1 MVELIATVE
10 SIPQAVALLKAGVD
24 ILYFGEDTFGLRLPH
39 SFTKEEQKTLV
50 KLAHSYGKK
59 VSIAV
64 NAIFHNEGI
73 ELVPDYLKFL
83 KEIEVDTITLGDPGV
98 VQIMKNP
105 EYHIPYRYDAQVLVT
120 SSRSINFWAKRGAVG
135 AVVAREVPRDELKDL
150 AKKSM
155 VPVEFLVYGATCI
168 HQSKRPL
175 LQNYYNFIEKEEG
188 VTRDRGLF
196 LSEPRKPHSH
206 YSIYQDNNGTHI
218 FANNDVLLA
227 KYLQELAEMGVAQW
241 KLEGIFSPGDNFVE
255 IARLFVQARNLI
267 EIGQWNEELATQLE
281 EDVRALHPENR
292 GVDTGFF
299 LYEPNFV
306 K

>member
-10 SIPQAVALLKAGVD
+10 SISQAEALLEVGVD
-24 ILYFGEDTFGLRLPH
+24 ILYFGEDKFGLRLPH
-39 SFTKEEQKTLV
+39 SFTRDEQQKLTE
-50 KLAHSYGKK
+50 LAHQYGKK

-73 ELVPDYLKFL
+73 QAVPEYLTFL
-83 KEIEVDTITLGDPGV
+83 KSIGVDSITLGDPGV
-98 VQIMKNP
+98 VNLMKNSALS
-105 EYHIPYRYDAQVLVT
+105 IPYRYDAQVLVT
-120 SSRSINFWAKRGAVG
+120 SSRSINFWAKRGAIG
-135 AVVAREVPRDELKDL
+135 AVVAREVPRDELKIL
-150 AKKSM
+150 AKDSM
-155 VPVEFLVYGATCI
+155 IPVEFLVYGATCI

-175 LQNYYNFIEKEEG
+175 LQNYYNFIEKQEG

-196 LSEPRKPHSH
+196 LSEPRKPESH
-206 YSIYQDNNGTHI
+206 YSIYQDVNGTHI

-227 KYLQELAEMGVAQW
+227 QHLQDLTDMGVAQW
-241 KLEGIFSPGDNFVE
+241 KLEGIFSPGENFVE
-255 IARLFVQARNLI
+255 IARLFAQARDLI
-267 EIGQWNEELATQLE
+267 ETGNWSEEHGDALE
-281 EDVRALHPENR
+281 VQIRQLHPANR

>member
-10 SIPQAVALLKAGVD
+10 SISQAEALLEAGVD
-24 ILYFGEDTFGLRLPH
+24 ILYFGEDQFGLRLPH
-39 SFTKEEQKTLV
+39 SFTRDEQKVLTE
-50 KLAHSYGKK
+50 LAHQYGKK

-73 ELVPDYLKFL
+73 QAVPEYLTFL
-83 KEIEVDTITLGDPGV
+83 KSIGVDTITLGDPGV
-98 VQIMKNP
+98 VNLMKDP
-105 EYHIPYRYDAQVLVT
+105 AISIPYRYDAQVLVT

-135 AVVAREVPRDELKDL
+135 AVVAREVPRDELKIL
-150 AKKSM
+150 AKETV

-175 LQNYYNFIEKEEG
+175 LQNYYNFIEKQEE

-196 LSEPRKPHSH
+196 LSEPRKPESH
-206 YSIYQDNNGTHI
+206 YSIYQDVNGTHI

-227 KYLQELAEMGVAQW
+227 KHLQELTDMGVAQW
-241 KLEGIFSPGDNFVE
+241 KLEGIFSPGDNFVK
-255 IARLFVQARNLI
+255 IVQLFAQARDLI
-267 EIGQWNEELATQLE
+267 EAGKWSDEQGEALE
-281 EDVRALHPENR
+281 AQIRHLHPTNR

>member
-1 MVELIATVE
+1 MVKLIATVE
-10 SIPQAVALLKAGVD
+10 SISQAEALLEAGVD
-24 ILYFGEDTFGLRLPH
+24 ILYFGEDQFGLRLPH
-39 SFTKEEQKTLV
+39 SFTRDEQKVLTE
-50 KLAHSYGKK
+50 LAHQYGKK

-73 ELVPDYLKFL
+73 QAVPEYLTFL
-83 KEIEVDTITLGDPGV
+83 KSIGVDTITLGDPGV
-98 VQIMKNP
+98 VNLMKDP
-105 EYHIPYRYDAQVLVT
+105 AISIPYRYDAQVLVT

-135 AVVAREVPRDELKDL
+135 AVVAREVPRDELKIL
-150 AKKSM
+150 AKETV

-175 LQNYYNFIEKEEG
+175 LQNYYNFIEKQEE

-196 LSEPRKPHSH
+196 LSEPRKPESH
-206 YSIYQDNNGTHI
+206 YSIYQDVNGTHI

-227 KYLQELAEMGVAQW
+227 QHLQELTDMGVAQW
-241 KLEGIFSPGDNFVE
+241 KLEGIFSPGDNFVK
-255 IARLFVQARNLI
+255 IVQLFAQARDLI
-267 EIGQWNEELATQLE
+267 EAGKWSDEQGEALE
-281 EDVRALHPENR
+281 AQIRHLHPTNR

>member
-10 SIPQAVALLKAGVD
+10 SISQAEALLEVGVD
-24 ILYFGEDTFGLRLPH
+24 ILYFGEDKFGLRLPH
-39 SFTKEEQKTLV
+39 SFTRDEQQKLTE
-50 KLAHSYGKK
+50 LAHQYGKK

-73 ELVPDYLKFL
+73 QAVPEYLTFL
-83 KEIEVDTITLGDPGV
+83 KSIGVDSITLGDPGV
-98 VQIMKNP
+98 VNLMKNP
-105 EYHIPYRYDAQVLVT
+105 TLSIPYRYDAQVLVT
-120 SSRSINFWAKRGAVG
+120 SSRSINFWAKRGAIG
-135 AVVAREVPRDELKDL
+135 AVVAREVPRDELKIL
-150 AKKSM
+150 ANDSM
-155 VPVEFLVYGATCI
+155 IPVEFLVYGATCI

-175 LQNYYNFIEKEEG
+175 LQNYYNFIEKQEG

-196 LSEPRKPHSH
+196 LSEPRKPESH
-206 YSIYQDNNGTHI
+206 YSIYQDVNGTHI

-227 KYLQELAEMGVAQW
+227 QHLQDLTDMGVAQW
-241 KLEGIFSPGDNFVE
+241 KLEGIFSPGENFVE
-255 IARLFVQARNLI
+255 IARLFAQARDLI
-267 EIGQWNEELATQLE
+267 EKGNWSEEQGDVLE
-281 EDVRALHPENR
+281 AQIRQLHPANR

>member
-10 SIPQAVALLKAGVD
+10 SIQQAKGLLEAGID
-24 ILYFGEDTFGLRLPH
+24 ILYFGEDQFGLRLPH
-39 SFTKEEQKTLV
+39 SFTREEQTELV
-50 KLAHSYGKK
+50 ALAHSYNKK

-64 NAIFHNEGI
+64 NAIFHNKGI
-73 ELVPDYLKFL
+73 QAVPEYLQFL
-83 KEIEVDTITLGDPGV
+83 KSIEVDTITVGDPGV

-105 EYHIPYRYDAQVLVT
+105 DYAIDYRYDAQVLVT

-135 AVVAREVPRDELKDL
+135 AVVAREVPRDSLVKL
-150 AKKSM
+150 AKDSM

-175 LQNYYNFIEKEEG
+175 LQNYYNFIEKTES

-206 YSIYQDNNGTHI
+206 YSIYQDINGTHI

-227 KYLQELAEMGVAQW
+227 KHLVELYEMGVAQW
-241 KLEGIFSPGDNFVE
+241 KLEGIFSPGVNFVS
-255 IARLFVQARNLI
+255 IAKLLVEARDAI
-267 EIGQWNEELATQLE
+267 EAGTFDDIKAQQLE
-281 EDVRALHPENR
+281 EAVRTLHPSNR

-299 LYEPNFV
+299 LYEIGFV

>member
-10 SIPQAVALLKAGVD
+10 SISQAQALLEVGVD
-24 ILYFGEDTFGLRLPH
+24 ILYFGEDKFGLRLPH
-39 SFTKEEQKTLV
+39 SFTRDEQQKLTE
-50 KLAHSYGKK
+50 LAHQYGKK

-73 ELVPDYLKFL
+73 QAVPEYLTFL
-83 KEIEVDTITLGDPGV
+83 KSIGVDSITLGDPGV
-98 VQIMKNP
+98 VNLMKNSALS
-105 EYHIPYRYDAQVLVT
+105 IPYRYDAQVLVT
-120 SSRSINFWAKRGAVG
+120 SSRSINFWAKRGAIG
-135 AVVAREVPRDELKDL
+135 AVVAREVPRDELKIL
-150 AKKSM
+150 AKDSM
-155 VPVEFLVYGATCI
+155 IPVEFLVYGATCI

-175 LQNYYNFIEKEEG
+175 LQNYYNFIEKQEG

-196 LSEPRKPHSH
+196 LSEPRKPESH
-206 YSIYQDNNGTHI
+206 YSIYQDVNGTHI

-227 KYLQELAEMGVAQW
+227 QHLQDLTDMGVAQW
-241 KLEGIFSPGDNFVE
+241 KLEGIFSPGENFVE
-255 IARLFVQARNLI
+255 IARLFAQARDLI
-267 EIGQWNEELATQLE
+267 ETGNWSEEHGDALE
-281 EDVRALHPENR
+281 VQIRQLHPANR

>member
-10 SIPQAVALLKAGVD
+10 SISQAEALLEVGVD
-24 ILYFGEDTFGLRLPH
+24 ILYFGEDKFGLRLPH
-39 SFTKEEQKTLV
+39 SFTRDEQQKLTE
-50 KLAHSYGKK
+50 LAHQYGKK

-73 ELVPDYLKFL
+73 QAVPEYLTFL
-83 KEIEVDTITLGDPGV
+83 KSIGVDSITLGDPGV
-98 VQIMKNP
+98 VNLMKNP
-105 EYHIPYRYDAQVLVT
+105 ALSIPYRYDAQVLVT
-120 SSRSINFWAKRGAVG
+120 SSRSINFWAKRGAIG
-135 AVVAREVPRDELKDL
+135 AVVAREVPRDELKIL
-150 AKKSM
+150 AKDSM
-155 VPVEFLVYGATCI
+155 IPVEFLVYGATCI

-175 LQNYYNFIEKEEG
+175 LQNYYNFIEKQEG

-196 LSEPRKPHSH
+196 LSEPRKPESH
-206 YSIYQDNNGTHI
+206 YSIYQDVNGTHI

-227 KYLQELAEMGVAQW
+227 QHLQDLTDMGVAQW
-241 KLEGIFSPGDNFVE
+241 KLEGIFSPGENFVE
-255 IARLFVQARNLI
+255 LARLFAQARDLI
-267 EIGQWNEELATQLE
+267 EKGNWSEEHGDALE
-281 EDVRALHPENR
+281 VQIRQLHPANR

>member
-10 SIPQAVALLKAGVD
+10 SISQAEALLEAGVD
-24 ILYFGEDTFGLRLPH
+24 ILYFGEDQFGLRLPH
-39 SFTKEEQKTLV
+39 SFTCDEQKVLTE
-50 KLAHSYGKK
+50 LAHQYGKK
-59 VSIAV
+59 VSVAV
-64 NAIFHNEGI
+64 NAIFHNDGI
-73 ELVPDYLKFL
+73 QAVPEYLTFL
-83 KEIEVDTITLGDPGV
+83 KSIGVDTITLGDPGV
-98 VQIMKNP
+98 VNLMKDP
-105 EYHIPYRYDAQVLVT
+105 AISIPYRYDAQVLVT

-135 AVVAREVPRDELKDL
+135 AVVAREVPRDELKIL
-150 AKKSM
+150 AKETV

-175 LQNYYNFIEKEEG
+175 LQNYYNFIEKQEE

-196 LSEPRKPHSH
+196 LSEPRKPESH
-206 YSIYQDNNGTHI
+206 YSIYQDVNGTHI

-227 KYLQELAEMGVAQW
+227 QHLQELTDMGVAQW
-241 KLEGIFSPGDNFVE
+241 KLEGIFSPGDNFVK
-255 IARLFVQARNLI
+255 IVQLFAQARDLI
-267 EIGQWNEELATQLE
+267 EAGKWSDEQGEALE
-281 EDVRALHPENR
+281 AQIRHLHPTNR